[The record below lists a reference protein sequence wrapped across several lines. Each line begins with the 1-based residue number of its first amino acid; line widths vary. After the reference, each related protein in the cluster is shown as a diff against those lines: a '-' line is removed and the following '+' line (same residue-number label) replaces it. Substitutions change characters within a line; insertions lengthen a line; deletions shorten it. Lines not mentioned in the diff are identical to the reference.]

1 MFRFAQADD
10 LARILEIYNQV
21 IERRTVTA
29 DLEPATTESRQT
41 WFHQHLNHK
50 KYPIWVYE
58 LDGKV
63 VAWCS
68 YSQFYSRA
76 AYDGSSEISFYL
88 DKAIHGKGIS
98 KACVNFLIEQMP
110 NYQLHTLLAFV
121 FGNNAQSL
129 GLLNKMG
136 FEIWGKLPQ
145 VADMETHFEDLV
157 ILGLKHGVCGN

>member
-1 MFRFAQADD
+1 MFR
-10 LARILEIYNQV
+10 LAKENELPQILKIYNQV
-21 IERRTVTA
+21 IECRTITA
-29 DLEPATTESRQT
+29 DLESATIKSRED
-41 WFHQHLNHK
+41 WFAHHLSHP

-88 DKAIHGKGIS
+88 DKAVHGKGIG

-157 ILGLKHGVCGN
+157 ILGLKQSVCGN